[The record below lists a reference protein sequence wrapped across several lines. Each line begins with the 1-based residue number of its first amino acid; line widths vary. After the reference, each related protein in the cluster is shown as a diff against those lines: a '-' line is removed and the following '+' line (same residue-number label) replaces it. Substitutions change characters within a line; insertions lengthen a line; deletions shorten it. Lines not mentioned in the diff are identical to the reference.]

1 MLQPKTCS
9 CSKDPR
15 RKFSP
20 GKPSPE
26 PRAPEPPNLSRGPQP
41 YRLSPTPA
49 EPYGR
54 ALAKPKRWQ
63 DIQPKPTPSTH
74 PFCPPTSPP
83 TRPRATPTKTGAID
97 KNPLPKVPATAPE
110 VIQFLAVFG
119 CIKESFWKPANII
132 ANLLGSLQ
140 LELAISE
147 RAFSY
152 FIYWLVGVLGCS

>member
-1 MLQPKTCS
+1 MYASLRCIPGEVAALGCS

-26 PRAPEPPNLSRGPQP
+26 PRAPEPPSLSRGPQP

-74 PFCPPTSPP
+74 PQALNHLYKNRSYRPELEDRCP
-83 TRPRATPTKTGAID
+83 
-97 KNPLPKVPATAPE
+97 
-110 VIQFLAVFG
+110 
-119 CIKESFWKPANII
+119 
-132 ANLLGSLQ
+132 
-140 LELAISE
+140 
-147 RAFSY
+147 
-152 FIYWLVGVLGCS
+152 